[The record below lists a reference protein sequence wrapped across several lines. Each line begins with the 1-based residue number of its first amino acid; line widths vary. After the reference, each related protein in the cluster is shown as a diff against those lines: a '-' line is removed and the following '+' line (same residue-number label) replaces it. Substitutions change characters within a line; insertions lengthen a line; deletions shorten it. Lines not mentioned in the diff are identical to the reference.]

1 MDRNEKKEPQYQLH
15 QHVYFVTG
23 RGVTDGDIAAI
34 FQNDSGEYI
43 YNVQVWLGGYI
54 PIFLGNNFVPE
65 KMVFEN
71 EEKAYE
77 LWRSI
82 SVSKAMMKKLKEK
95 Q

>member
-1 MDRNEKKEPQYQLH
+1 M
-15 QHVYFVTG
+15 
-23 RGVTDGDIAAI
+23 DGDIAAI
-34 FQNDSGEYI
+34 FQNNSGGYT

-65 KMVFEN
+65 KMVFGN

-82 SVSKAMMKKLKEK
+82 SISKAMIEKLKEK

>member
-1 MDRNEKKEPQYQLH
+1 MDRNEKKEPLYQLH

-23 RGVTDGDIAAI
+23 RGVMDGDIAAI
-34 FQNDSGEYI
+34 FQNNSGGYT
-43 YNVQVWLGGYI
+43 YSVQVWLGGYI

-65 KMVFEN
+65 KMVFGN

-82 SVSKAMMKKLKEK
+82 SISKAMIEKLKEK